1 VRKLKF
7 VFPALFAVVSFASLF
22 SVSSCKKT
30 YTTVV
35 QDSIYYSPW
44 IPFKMT
50 YDSRD
55 TLYFQ
60 DFPTKKLTAKV
71 ISSGVVLGYGG
82 FPAGG
87 DTVIQS
93 LSELTAL
100 YGVQQILWPDTIEV
114 QSLSDLSYSANSGLL
129 YRYVIIPG
137 NVLATTSLK
146 DMSHDQLS
154 KMKFTDIQ
162 QAIKN
167 PALGVSTGQGNSLH

>member
-1 VRKLKF
+1 LKII
-7 VFPALFAVVSFASLF
+7 FPAFFAVLVFASLF
-22 SVSSCKKT
+22 TVTSCKKT
-30 YTTVV
+30 YNTVV

-50 YDSRD
+50 FDSQD
-55 TLYFQ
+55 SVYYQ
-60 DFPTKKLTAKV
+60 DFATKKLTAKI

-82 FPAGG
+82 YPAGK

-93 LSELTAL
+93 LSELTAF
-100 YGVQQILWPDTIEV
+100 YGVQQIIWPDTIEV
-114 QSLSDLSYSANSGLL
+114 QSFANLSFTANSGLL

-146 DMSHDQLS
+146 NMSHDQLN

-162 QAIKN
+162 QAMKK
-167 PALGVSTGQGNSLH
+167 PEDATTGQGNTFH

>member
-1 VRKLKF
+1 MKII
-7 VFPALFAVVSFASLF
+7 FPALFVVVSLASLF

-30 YTTVV
+30 YNTVV

-44 IPFKMT
+44 IPFKMN
-50 YDSRD
+50 YDSQD

-60 DFPTKKLTAKV
+60 DFAAKKLTAKV
-71 ISSGVVLGYGG
+71 ISNGVVLGYGG
-82 FPAGG
+82 YPAGK

-93 LSELTAL
+93 LSELTAI
-100 YGVQQILWPDTIEV
+100 YGVQQILWADTIEV
-114 QSLSDLSYSANSGLL
+114 QSFFDLTYTATNGLL

-146 DMSHDQLS
+146 NMSRDQLN

-162 QAIKN
+162 QAIRK
-167 PALGVSTGQGNSLH
+167 PEDASTGQGNTFH